1 MNPFAETPMLPL
13 ARFLRCLAGVAIA
26 ASALAA
32 SVARAAD
39 VPDKPIHLIVPY
51 APGGSADAL
60 ARSLAE
66 LMRKDLNQVVIVDN
80 KPGANTAIGAQAL
93 ANSPADGTVLLL
105 ATAATVVLN
114 PLLSPKLGY
123 DPVRDFAAVASVA
136 VTPLVIVVKP
146 DAAPRSLA
154 DLITMAK
161 VKPGDVDYGTT
172 GVGSSLHLAME
183 MLQSDTGTQMLHVP
197 YKGSA
202 PSLAGVLGG
211 EIHVLIDGMGSSM
224 PLIKGGKLR
233 ALAVTSAQRV
243 PALPEVPTVAES
255 GYPKFDVTTWYGVM
269 APAKTPEAV
278 LNRLNAAIGRAT
290 ADKGFRE
297 QFEALGLIVPP
308 ARNPGEFAAY
318 IRSESARWAPLIKA
332 KNITLD

>member
-1 MNPFAETPMLPL
+1 MLFL
-13 ARFLRCLAGVAIA
+13 ARSLRSLAGVAIA
-26 ASALAA
+26 TSALTAPVAHAA
-32 SVARAAD
+32 E

-93 ANSPADGTVLLL
+93 ANSPADGTTLLL

-123 DPVRDFAAVASVA
+123 DPQRDFAAVAPVA

-146 DAAPRSLA
+146 DATPKSLA

-161 VKPGDVDYGTT
+161 AQPGKLDYGTT
-172 GVGSSLHLAME
+172 GVGSSLHMAME
-183 MLQSDTGTQMLHVP
+183 MLQMDTGTQMLHVP

-202 PSLAGVLGG
+202 PSLTAVLGG
-211 EIHVLIDGMGSSM
+211 EIQVLIDGIGSSM
-224 PLIKGGKLR
+224 PHVKGGKLR

-278 LNRLNAAIGRAT
+278 LNRLNAAIARAT

-297 QFEALGLIVPP
+297 QFEAIGLVVPP
-308 ARNPGEFAAY
+308 PRNPREFAAD
-318 IRSESARWAPLIKA
+318 IRSESAKWASLIKA